1 MILHHSSVA
10 VCTYCTFVVPLPPA
24 RKQNFLIPMSHMA
37 QEQGEKTVIGCS
49 EQQCPWKAS
58 WGGQSLH
65 AIPQAAVYHYSSL
78 FSLHQTPRIPKLHRR
93 AVNDEG
99 EDCKV
104 VWDRNQPSESH
115 WVRCDKSVLSH
126 LTVGADGLTT
136 WLNKTTICCSRFFF
150 F

>member
-1 MILHHSSVA
+1 MYLLHLCSSSSLSEETEFSHTHEPHGSGA
-10 VCTYCTFVVPLPPA
+10 GGEDCNRLQWTTVPL
-24 RKQNFLIPMSHMA
+24 KSFL
-37 QEQGEKTVIGCS
+37 GRT
-49 EQQCPWKAS
+49 
-58 WGGQSLH
+58 QSLH

-78 FSLHQTPRIPKLHRR
+78 FSLHQTPRIPKLHER

-136 WLNKTTICCSRFFF
+136 WLNKTTICCSTFFF
-150 F
+150 FFLNRA